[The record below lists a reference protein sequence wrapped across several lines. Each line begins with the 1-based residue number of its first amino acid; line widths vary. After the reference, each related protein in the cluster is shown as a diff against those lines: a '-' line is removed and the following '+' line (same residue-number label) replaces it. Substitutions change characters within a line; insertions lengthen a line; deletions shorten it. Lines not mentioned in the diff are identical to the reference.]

1 MEERRYS
8 SRRIQ
13 LLLAHGGGSLRD
25 SDVPGDEHPLIPGT
39 LDTMRKMCAAT
50 FEFESLCSRVVQRL
64 QDYCCQLQQKDEEDP
79 VQESALTSFT
89 SILFRFCRLVVD
101 IAKLQTLLSRFI
113 SSRALSNRLGDFH
126 EELDH
131 FVDMLGLVHDGE
143 EWRDTWDR
151 DQVSQQLRFR
161 ELLVSTEL
169 LLDGCSSASRKRE
182 AALLLRYELKT
193 REDGRS
199 KLQDDTKMV
208 LAQFLH
214 SGGIEAPVVPD
225 WFISRDDV
233 EYYSWNVVRSA
244 GRAKHYQGKWR
255 QTSVMIET
263 SYLARNAF
271 EKAAA
276 KWFQLSHPNVVQLFG
291 ACSIG
296 SPFVFVYELVPEGRQ
311 LQEFL
316 RDESNR
322 VSLWKRLYE
331 AALGLQYLHHRDVV
345 HGDVRSENIIV
356 GSDRVAK
363 WNGVCEDQDLSGVA
377 ERSRLTWMAPEL
389 IQSLFDLPAKTA
401 AADVY
406 AFGMCVWEAVTLEVP
421 WKGHSDHNIYS
432 NVSEGMLPERPASIQ
447 DAEWDLITSMCTAD
461 PSERATIGYV
471 VNRLKQFVLDH
482 GQSSGAVVQEPSSSS
497 GHSTQQRESVVE
509 HLFGELGDTI
519 PSALRMVQSK
529 CERLS
534 DEDQWM
540 ASSVYPALDYIFVLL
555 QERNKVPTDVEV
567 VKFCGVLSRFQHY
580 LRTAVSEKS
589 VFQLVRSRRVA
600 ESNHVIYSELDRLLD
615 MLDVAE
621 TDPIR
626 VWRGEPGLVGGDGA
640 DGVDSKDST
649 PTDSDTSNGSSE
661 AVSLTYFPSPTANH
675 ALWTRDGL
683 AASKMSPSWTL
694 PLQDLEFSELNQI
707 GQGAFG
713 AVYKGTWLDT
723 PVVIKFMG
731 YEEDSGTIS
740 TDLLLHEVRVWHRL
754 NHPHVL
760 KFYGACHVDKRY
772 LVCEF
777 ASGGE
782 LVKFLKKLGNEHL
795 VWQKMYE
802 AALGL
807 QFLHSQNV
815 AHNDLKC
822 DNIMVGM
829 DGNAKLIDFGL
840 SCLLDEAEIQIA
852 VKKMGAVHWRSP
864 EYLAGGRPSFASD
877 VYSFAMCIIE
887 VVSGDI
893 PWGKSVLPAMIR
905 LRVKKGGLP
914 PLPDSMNEKQRNL
927 IQLMTKPEPSE
938 RVKIAFV
945 MDKLHEIVQDEK
957 SKRAP

>member
-1 MEERRYS
+1 MIAWLRRRREKKRQQQGREAYHALPRLDIFASHADGADGLFVRAQSRHVHRKGDASSVLLEAARLGSLNLVRDHIRTGAAMYTKDEDGRMALSLAAEWGHVDVVEQLIKYGAAVNAKDDNGRAALLHAAMNGHVKTVQELVKHGAVVDAKDNDDRTALSHAAETGHIDVVQELIARKNADIDAKDTSGRGALFYAARSGHQQVVAAILRKSAFETNGDSSDSMALFVAAALGDGKQVEEIIKEGQSVEATIQDGRTPLFFAAQCGQTEVVQILISSGASVSAKTCSSGPCRERGTPLTLAGRAGHMEAFQELVKAGAPVNVRDCEGETPLISAARWDFFAGV
-8 SRRIQ
+8 Q

-233 EYYSWNVVRSA
+233 EYYNWNVVRSA

-497 GHSTQQRESVVE
+497 GHSTV
-509 HLFGELGDTI
+509 
-519 PSALRMVQSK
+519 RMSNPLWSLAQS
-529 CERLS
+529 R
-534 DEDQWM
+534 Q
-540 ASSVYPALDYIFVLL
+540 
-555 QERNKVPTDVEV
+555 
-567 VKFCGVLSRFQHY
+567 
-580 LRTAVSEKS
+580 
-589 VFQLVRSRRVA
+589 
-600 ESNHVIYSELDRLLD
+600 
-615 MLDVAE
+615 
-621 TDPIR
+621 
-626 VWRGEPGLVGGDGA
+626 
-640 DGVDSKDST
+640 
-649 PTDSDTSNGSSE
+649 
-661 AVSLTYFPSPTANH
+661 
-675 ALWTRDGL
+675 
-683 AASKMSPSWTL
+683 
-694 PLQDLEFSELNQI
+694 
-707 GQGAFG
+707 
-713 AVYKGTWLDT
+713 
-723 PVVIKFMG
+723 
-731 YEEDSGTIS
+731 
-740 TDLLLHEVRVWHRL
+740 
-754 NHPHVL
+754 
-760 KFYGACHVDKRY
+760 
-772 LVCEF
+772 
-777 ASGGE
+777 
-782 LVKFLKKLGNEHL
+782 
-795 VWQKMYE
+795 
-802 AALGL
+802 
-807 QFLHSQNV
+807 
-815 AHNDLKC
+815 
-822 DNIMVGM
+822 
-829 DGNAKLIDFGL
+829 
-840 SCLLDEAEIQIA
+840 
-852 VKKMGAVHWRSP
+852 
-864 EYLAGGRPSFASD
+864 
-877 VYSFAMCIIE
+877 
-887 VVSGDI
+887 
-893 PWGKSVLPAMIR
+893 
-905 LRVKKGGLP
+905 
-914 PLPDSMNEKQRNL
+914 
-927 IQLMTKPEPSE
+927 
-938 RVKIAFV
+938 
-945 MDKLHEIVQDEK
+945 
-957 SKRAP
+957 